1 MLPLLAVEYRNY
13 TEKNGFEEVILPQNA
28 GIKKERTGHPLS
40 VSFVFINEVYIRF
53 KSVSLMELGSETT
66 SQFLPVSLLDDESN
80 YSALQLLEEIESELP
95 YNTLALM
102 PTDRFFRVID
112 DKFRKFLIN
121 DDNIH
126 EFVFRIFRRL
136 PYNDKR
142 LEPFFGLSIVKHD
155 KTMPKHDNS
164 PSDCEL
170 LVGETN
176 GFWSESE
183 QKLAKKFRSFSIDFA
198 VPPTREQF
206 VRFFVDN
213 MDKKGQTR
221 AARARIEGL
230 WARRREMGI
239 L

>member
-1 MLPLLAVEYRNY
+1 MFPLLVVEYRNY
-13 TEKNGFEEVILPQNA
+13 TEKNGFKEVILPQKV

-66 SQFLPVSLLDDESN
+66 SRFLQVSLLGDDSN
-80 YSALQLLEEIESELP
+80 YAALHLLKEVESELP
-95 YNTLALM
+95 YNTLAFE
-102 PTDRFFRVID
+102 PNNRFFRVID

-126 EFVFRIFRRL
+126 EYIFRIFRRL

-142 LEPFFGLSIVKHD
+142 LKPFFGLSIIKHD
-155 KTMPKHDNS
+155 KTLPKHDIS
-164 PSDCEL
+164 PADCEL

-176 GFWSESE
+176 GFWTDSE

-198 VPPTREQF
+198 EPPTREQF
-206 VRFFVDN
+206 IVFFAGN
-213 MDKKGQTR
+213 MDKKGLSR
-221 AARARIEGL
+221 AARARIEVL

>member
-1 MLPLLAVEYRNY
+1 MFPLLVVEYRNY
-13 TEKNGFEEVILPQNA
+13 TEANGFKEVILPHKVDIN
-28 GIKKERTGHPLS
+28 KERTGHPLS

-66 SQFLPVSLLDDESN
+66 SRFLPVSLFDDESN
-80 YSALQLLEEIESELP
+80 YSAAHLINEVESELP
-95 YNTLALM
+95 HNTLAFE
-102 PTDRFFRVID
+102 PTNRFFRVID

-136 PYNDKR
+136 PYNDRR
-142 LEPFFGLSIVKHD
+142 LKPFFGLSIAKHD
-155 KTMPKHDNS
+155 KTLPKHDNS
-164 PSDCEL
+164 PADCEL
-170 LVGETN
+170 LIGETN
-176 GFWSESE
+176 GLWSESE

-198 VPPTREQF
+198 SPPTREQF

-213 MDKKGQTR
+213 MDKKGRTR

-230 WARRREMGI
+230 WGRRREMGI